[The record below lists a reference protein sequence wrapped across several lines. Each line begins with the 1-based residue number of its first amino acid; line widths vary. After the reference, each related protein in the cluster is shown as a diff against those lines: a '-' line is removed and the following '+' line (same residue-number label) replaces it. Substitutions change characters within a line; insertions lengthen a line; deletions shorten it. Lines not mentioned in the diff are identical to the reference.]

1 MYLEKGKRNIFFF
14 IKGEGCGPK
23 FSMDYLYFN
32 IIHAGEEGKNWSGGG
47 SVNGENK
54 FAED

>member
-1 MYLEKGKRNIFFF
+1 MRRARGTFFFFF

-23 FSMDYLYFN
+23 FSMDYLYFG
-32 IIHAGEEGKNWSGGG
+32 IIHAGEEGKNWSGGE